1 MIARLVPFAAAVLV
15 AAVASARAADPA
27 PVPALPRPAMR
38 ALPPESVRS
47 APPSARDLVDARA
60 ELKQRFGE
68 MLTRARSVTAAALAA
83 DMLIEEAAAEENR
96 GLKWAMLDEARR
108 LAVRAGNA
116 ATIERAVVQA
126 SATYEFDDLDVE
138 YRSLSEMPL
147 RGLSRLQAAA
157 LAEVAEKVAGRAEAD
172 GRQRLAASALSMA
185 YRAWQRAGLEEP
197 ARRVEARLDAVTSG
211 R

>member
-1 MIARLVPFAAAVLV
+1 
-15 AAVASARAADPA
+15 
-27 PVPALPRPAMR
+27 MR
-38 ALPPESVRS
+38 ALPPESFRL

-60 ELKQRFGE
+60 ELKRRFGE
-68 MLTRARSVTAAALAA
+68 LLTRSRSVAGAALVA
-83 DMLIEEAAAEENR
+83 DILIEEAAAEENR

-116 ATIERAVVQA
+116 TTIERAVLQA

-147 RGLSRLQAAA
+147 RGLSRPQAAA

-172 GRQRLAASALSMA
+172 GRQRLAESAWSMA
-185 YRAWQRAGLEEP
+185 YRAWQRAGLAEP
-197 ARRVEARLDAVTSG
+197 ARRVEARLDDLSE
-211 R
+211 